1 MGHENPTITDC
12 VRQSGGAY
20 LIGDANAP
28 EVVLNFAKKHEV
40 DIVFVNADEPLANGA
55 VDVLLKITLKPS
67 APPGMPPELSG
78 IKIYSME
85 MMQEICPQFTPF
97 YRVVSDKKSLQEAV
111 QTFIIKI
118 YKSRLNR
125 KG

>member
-55 VDVLLKITLKPS
+55 VDVLLENNIKAVGATR
-67 APPGMPPELSG
+67 MPPELSG
-78 IKIYSME
+78 INLFNGNDARNLPAVYALLSGRF
-85 MMQEICPQFTPF
+85 PTR
-97 YRVVSDKKSLQEAV
+97 RVARSRSN
-111 QTFIIKI
+111 I
-118 YKSRLNR
+118 YK
-125 KG
+125 